1 MKQLIQ
7 SIKEGNLT
15 VAEVPAPLARAGGV
29 LVRTRASLVS
39 AGTERMVVDFA
50 EKNLLQKARSRP
62 DLVRQ
67 TMDKAKR
74 EGVLTTLEAVQ
85 NKLDQPMS
93 LGYSCAGEVI
103 DVGAGVTR
111 FKIGDRVA
119 CAGGGYAVHAEVI
132 AVPQNLVVPIAEH
145 VTDDAAAF
153 VTLGAIALQGIRLA
167 EPKLGE
173 TVAVIGLGLLGQLTV
188 QMLRAA
194 GCRVVGIDLQSA
206 RAELALRSGAHAA
219 VTSSEEFVIAC
230 QQYSGGH
237 GADAVLITADTKSS
251 QPLELAGE
259 ASRDKG
265 VVVAVGAVGMTIP
278 RKVFFE
284 KELDFR
290 ISRSYG
296 PGRYDTEYEEK
307 GRDYPYGYV
316 RWTEGRNLEAF
327 VAMIAESQVDVASL
341 ISHRFPVDDA
351 AQAYDLI
358 TGKRDE
364 PFLGVV
370 LTYPEAPSMN
380 RKIVLHDSA
389 TQAAKFASG
398 GQSHALAAVQL
409 GVIGGGNFA
418 NATLLPAIK
427 NVPEIKLVGIAS
439 GSGLSARSTADRFKF
454 DYCTTETAQVFADP
468 AVNTVAILTRHDLHA
483 RQVVAALAA
492 GKHVFVEKPLCLTES
507 ELDEVVAA
515 YSDAKPVEGHEA
527 TNNSSAPMV
536 MVGFNRRFAPFVS
549 ELKKHLASVKE
560 PLMMTYRVNAGF
572 IPLDHW
578 TQDEVL
584 GGGRLRGE
592 GCHFIDLLCSLASAK
607 PRRVTT
613 RVLPDAN
620 RYAQD
625 NFQVTIEFADGT
637 LGTVVYTANGDKG
650 FPKEYLEVF
659 GGGLAARMDD
669 YRSLSIRQG
678 TTRVDRAAR
687 LRQDKGHRAEW
698 QAIAAHLTGKAS
710 APISFD
716 ALVLSTRA
724 TLAAYRSLQSG
735 EPEIVGASK

>member
-15 VAEVPAPLARAGGV
+15 IAEVPAPLARAGGV

-145 VTDDAAAF
+145 VADDAAAF

-194 GCRVVGIDLQSA
+194 GCRVVGIDLQPA

-230 QQYSGGH
+230 QAYSGGH

-327 VAMIAESQVDVASL
+327 VQMIADNQVDVGSL
-341 ISHRFPVDDA
+341 ISHRFGVDDA

-380 RKIVLHDSA
+380 RKIVLRGG
-389 TQAAKFASG
+389 TQTNDFTAR
-398 GQSHALAAVQL
+398 GQTRALAGVQL

-454 DYCTTETAQVFADP
+454 DYCTTETAQLFADA
-468 AVNTVAILTRHDLHA
+468 AVNTIAILTRHDLHA

-492 GKHVFVEKPLCLTES
+492 GKHVFVEKPLCLTET
-507 ELDEVVAA
+507 ELDEVIAA
-515 YSDAKPVEGHEA
+515 YDAS
-527 TNNSSAPMV
+527 NNTTANGSSAPMV

-572 IPLDHW
+572 IPLNHW

-592 GCHFIDLLCSLASAK
+592 GCHFIDLLCFLAGQS
-607 PRRVTT
+607 PQRVTT
-613 RVLPDAN
+613 RALPDAN

-625 NFQVTIEFADGT
+625 NFQVTIEFADGS

-678 TTRVDRAAR
+678 TTRVDRTAR

-698 QAIAAHLTGKAS
+698 QEIAAHLTGKAP
-710 APISFD
+710 APISFAD
-716 ALVLSTRA
+716 LVLSTRA
-724 TLAAYRSLQSG
+724 TLAAYRSLLSG
-735 EPEIVGASK
+735 EPEFVEAKV